1 MFRVCLAV
9 LLLTLS
15 AFSQITNKEFAARR
29 SRAIETFKDGI
40 LLIQAN
46 GSFPL
51 FEPGFQQRPDFYY
64 FTGLGNAVSA
74 ILAIDGPRNESWLFV
89 PHKLSGTAA
98 LLIAQQTKPT
108 EETTGIEHVVDWN
121 ELAAFL
127 DRRLKESLVIYTSSY
142 HWAGAETVPPSLSK
156 DGDP

>member
-29 SRAIETFKDGI
+29 SRAIETFNDGI

-46 GSFPL
+46 GSFSL

-64 FTGLGNAVSA
+64 LTGLGNAVSA
-74 ILAIDGPRNESWLFV
+74 ILAIDGPRHESWLFV
-89 PHKLSGTAA
+89 PHKLSGVAA
-98 LLIAQQTKPT
+98 LLTAKQPILTQ
-108 EETTGIEHVVDWN
+108 ETTGIEHVVDWN
-121 ELAAFL
+121 DLAAFL
-127 DRRLKESLVIYTSSY
+127 DRRLKDGTVIYTASY
-142 HWAGAETVPPSLSK
+142 H
-156 DGDP
+156 